1 MSQTLSS
8 GLPTLT
14 NSEAQAL
21 LFKEARLLDERK
33 FEEWLELFCQDC
45 IYWLPVLDEVGEPSL
60 IHDDRNAMEERV
72 FRLLSTNVHAQTP
85 VSRTQHDVSNI
96 EIESEGGGQAI
107 IRCNQVVHEV
117 RVGAPGQMG
126 LGELRSVPARCT
138 YKVIWEDG
146 WKLKEKKC
154 LLLQRDLPLYNLTFV
169 F

>member
-1 MSQTLSS
+1 MINSD
-8 GLPTLT
+8 LPTLT
-14 NSEAQAL
+14 TGQAQEL
-21 LFKEARLLDERK
+21 LFLEARLLDERR
-33 FEEWLELFCQDC
+33 FEDWLDLFSEDC
-45 IYWLPVLDEVGEPSL
+45 LYWLPVLDVVGEPSL

-72 FRLLSTNVHAQTP
+72 FRLLSTTVHAQTP
-85 VSRTQHDVSNI
+85 VSRTQHDISNI
-96 EIESEGGGQAI
+96 EIENEGSGLAV

-138 YKVIWEDG
+138 YRVIWEDG

-154 LLLQRDLPLYNLTFV
+154 LLLQRDLPLYNLTFI